1 MADHDTHPRHI
12 LVVDDDLL
20 VAGLMA
26 DILTAE
32 GHVVDLAKNGREA
45 LEMLAGRSYDL
56 IVSDLRMPELDGV
69 ALYREL
75 ERVQP
80 ALLERLGIVSGTTEP
95 AEYATFLAETHIPVL
110 SKPFNVTDFLRFVQ
124 RML

>member
-45 LEMLAGRSYDL
+45 LEMLAVRSYDL

-69 ALYREL
+69 GLYREI
-75 ERVQP
+75 EREQP
-80 ALLERLGIVSGTTEP
+80 ALLGRLAIVSGTSEP
-95 AEYATFLAETHIPVL
+95 PEYATFLAETHVPVL
-110 SKPFNVTDFLRFVQ
+110 SKPFDVTAFLRFVR

>member
-32 GHVVDLAKNGREA
+32 GHVVDLG
-45 LEMLAGRSYDL
+45 
-56 IVSDLRMPELDGV
+56 
-69 ALYREL
+69 EL